1 MALTKTP
8 IELSST
14 PGIVDNSNA
23 TAITIDS
30 SENVLVGKTA
40 TAFGTAGIALRGT
53 VADFTRDGGTPI
65 NVNRLTDDGSLIEL
79 HKNSAAVGSI
89 GTTTSAGGTRFA
101 IGAVGDPGIIFAGTG
116 VFPATQITASDNSA
130 DLGSGTYRWKDI
142 YLSGGAFLGGTG
154 AANKLE
160 DYEEGTHNT
169 TVSFSNS
176 GSATLISNTLAYTKI
191 GNAVTVTGYVGFNGI
206 SSPNGILRFTLP
218 FPVASE
224 VHHRSSADLK
234 FNGLNTGYNLNDT
247 PWAIVENN
255 TSTVAVYGG
264 QSNSVNFVM
273 GAACTAST
281 DFRVSVCYIT
291 SA

>member
-101 IGAVGDPGIIFAGTG
+101 IGAAGDPGIIFAGTG
-116 VFPATQITASDNSA
+116 VFPATQISASDNTI
-130 DLGSGTYRWKDI
+130 DLGSANYRWKDI
-142 YLSGGAFLGGTG
+142 FLSGGVNFSANANAGGMSSET
-154 AANKLE
+154 LD
-160 DYEEGTHNT
+160 DYEEGTWTPGLNGSGYTFGTHTGTYVKVGRVCTVVGKLVVTGVGTNTSNMGSLTGFPFAALNT
-169 TVSFSNS
+169 TNQFQTGVAREITTTGRLYIVQVNVNLTSGGINSMDGVAS
-176 GSATLISNTLAYTKI
+176 GSNEIFT
-191 GNAVTVTGYVGFNGI
+191 TGEYCF
-206 SSPNGILRFTLP
+206 SLT
-218 FPVASE
+218 
-224 VHHRSSADLK
+224 
-234 FNGLNTGYNLNDT
+234 
-247 PWAIVENN
+247 
-255 TSTVAVYGG
+255 
-264 QSNSVNFVM
+264 
-273 GAACTAST
+273 
-281 DFRVSVCYIT
+281 YIT
-291 SA
+291 T